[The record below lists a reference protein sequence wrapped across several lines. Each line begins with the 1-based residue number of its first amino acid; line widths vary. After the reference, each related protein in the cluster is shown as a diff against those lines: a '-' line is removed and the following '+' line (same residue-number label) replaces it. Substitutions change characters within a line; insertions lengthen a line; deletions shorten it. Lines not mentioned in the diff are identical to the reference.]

1 MSWPREATMTTAAY
15 TSSLDLAVGVL
26 LLAAVLIVWR
36 HELTAMV
43 RVLAV
48 QGIAL
53 AVIPFVGGIY
63 SKDGAEFAA
72 AAGVL
77 ALRALLLPWL
87 LTRAVRAEATERRES
102 TPLINTTASL
112 LVAGGLMLA
121 AFAVGR
127 PLVELDPSPST
138 RAAPAAL
145 AAALLG
151 LFVIVSRRRAVSQA
165 VGFLMLD
172 NGITATAFLTTA
184 GVPSIV
190 ELGASLDVLFAVL
203 ILGVLTGRL
212 HRIFGD
218 TDLDQL
224 RELHD

>member
-1 MSWPREATMTTAAY
+1 MTTSTY
-15 TSSLDLAVGVL
+15 TSALDLAVGAL
-26 LLAAVLIVWR
+26 LLTAVLVVWR

-43 RVLAV
+43 RLIAI

-53 AVIPFVGGIY
+53 AAIPLFGGLHTN
-63 SKDGAEFAA
+63 DGAEFGAA
-72 AAGVL
+72 VGVL
-77 ALRALLLPWL
+77 ALRAVLLPWL
-87 LTRAVRAEATERRES
+87 LTRAVGAQAADRRES

-112 LVAGGLMLA
+112 LVAGGLILT

-127 PLVELDPSPST
+127 PLADLDPSPAT

-145 AAALLG
+145 AAVLLG
-151 LFVIVSRRRAVSQA
+151 LFVIASRRRAMSQA

-190 ELGASLDVLFAVL
+190 EFGASLDVLFAVL
-203 ILGVLTGRL
+203 VLGVLTGRL
-212 HRIFGD
+212 QRTFGD